1 MKRYKWI
8 IWTVLA
14 LLVAA
19 GIWAWKFKKEASVLV
34 LHTAHPAVGT
44 IANTVTATGTIQ
56 PVDTVAV
63 GTQVSGTIK
72 SVFVDFN
79 APVKKGQ
86 LLAQLDKV
94 VLLAQEE
101 QYMANLSQANANLV
115 FQTSNYNRQQ
125 ELFNAGAVSKS
136 ELENALYLFNSAKGN
151 VASIKAQLASAQRNL
166 SYADIYSPIDGTV
179 LSRSVSEGQ
188 TVAASLSTPTLF
200 SIAKDLTKMQ
210 VQASVDEADI
220 GNVKKGQRVVFT
232 VDAFPND
239 TFSGTVKEI
248 RLRPSVSS
256 NVVTY
261 TTIVDAPN
269 AELKLKPGMTAS
281 ITVYTKEVNNILL
294 VPAQALSFQPD
305 SAVAKKYAIAGGP
318 PTGGKPGAGAPPAGI
333 NAPPADGKKPTFV
346 WLKKDSSL
354 VLQPVETG
362 LTDETK
368 VQILSGVTEAD
379 EVVTSYQVTNAEK
392 ASGSKGASSP
402 FMPKPPGG
410 NNKNKNQGP
419 PPQ

>member
-1 MKRYKWI
+1 MKKYRWI
-8 IWTVLA
+8 IWVVVG
-14 LLVAA
+14 LLTAA
-19 GIWAWKFKKEASVLV
+19 GIRAWKFSKEATVLV
-34 LHTAHPAVGT
+34 LHSEHPAMGA

-72 SVFVDFN
+72 SVYVDFN

-86 LLAQLDKV
+86 LLAQLDKS
-94 VLLAQEE
+94 VLLAQQE
-101 QYMANLSQANANLV
+101 QIIANLSQAQANLV

-125 ELFNAGAVSKS
+125 ELYKAGAVSRS
-136 ELENALYLFNSAKGN
+136 ELENALYGYNNAQGS
-151 VASIKAQLASAQRNL
+151 VASIKAQLASAQKNL
-166 SYADIYSPIDGTV
+166 SFADIYSPIDGTV

-220 GNVKKGQRVVFT
+220 GNVKQGQRVEFT

-248 RLRPSVSS
+248 RLRASVSS

-269 AELKLKPGMTAS
+269 NDLKLKPGMTAS
-281 ITVYTKEVNNILL
+281 ITIYTKEVKNILL
-294 VPAQALSFQPD
+294 VPAQAISFQPD
-305 SAVAKKYAIAGGP
+305 SLVRKKYTLARPALP
-318 PTGGKPGAGAPPAGI
+318 PASAAPPA
-333 NAPPADGKKPTFV
+333 NKSKMAMV

-354 VLQPVETG
+354 VPQPVVTG
-362 LTDETK
+362 VTDETK
-368 VQILSGVTEAD
+368 VQVLSGITEAD
-379 EVVTSYQVTNAEK
+379 EVVTGYQVANKEK
-392 ASGSKGASSP
+392 ESGSKGASSP

-410 NNKNKNQGP
+410 NNKGKNNGP
-419 PPQ
+419 PGPPQ

>member
-1 MKRYKWI
+1 MKKYKWI
-8 IWTVLA
+8 IWVVLA
-14 LLVAA
+14 LVAAA
-19 GIWAWKFKKEASVLV
+19 GIWAWKFNKSATVLV
-34 LHTAHPAVGT
+34 LQSEHPVMGT

-79 APVKKGQ
+79 ATVKKGQ
-86 LLAQLDKV
+86 LLAQLDKA
-94 VLLAQEE
+94 VLLAQQE
-101 QYMANLSQANANLV
+101 QFIANLSQAQANLV

-125 ELFNAGAVSKS
+125 ELYKAGAVSKADV
-136 ELENALYLFNSAKGN
+136 ENALYLYNNAKGN
-151 VASIKAQLASAQRNL
+151 VASIRAQLASAQRNL
-166 SYADIYSPIDGTV
+166 SFADIYSPIDGTV

-220 GNVKKGQRVVFT
+220 GSVKQGQRVVFT

-269 AELKLKPGMTAS
+269 EGLKLKPGMTAS

-294 VPAQALSFQPD
+294 VSAQAVAFQPD
-305 SAVAKKYAIAGGP
+305 STVRAKYPVGGTAGVLAAS
-318 PTGGKPGAGAPPAGI
+318 PTGNKELTGAGKPA
-333 NAPPADGKKPTFV
+333 FV
-346 WLKKDSSL
+346 WVKKDSML
-354 VLQPVETG
+354 VHQPVVTG

-368 VQILSGVTEAD
+368 VQILSGVTETD
-379 EVVTSYQVTNAEK
+379 EVVTGYQVANK
-392 ASGSKGASSP
+392 QASASKGTSSP

-410 NNKNKNQGP
+410 NKKSNMGP

>member
-8 IWTVLA
+8 IWTVLV
-14 LLVAA
+14 LLIAA
-19 GIWAWKFKKEASVLV
+19 GIWALKFRKETSVLV
-34 LHTAHPAVGT
+34 LHSEHPVTGT
-44 IANTVTATGTIQ
+44 ISNTITATGTIQ

-72 SVFVDFN
+72 TVYVDFN

-86 LLAQLDKV
+86 LLAQLDKA
-94 VLLAQEE
+94 VLLAQQE
-101 QYMANLSQANANLV
+101 QYMANLSQAQANLV
-115 FQTSNYNRQQ
+115 YQTSNYKRQQ
-125 ELFNAGAVSKS
+125 ELYNAGAVSKS
-136 ELENALYLFNSAKGN
+136 ELENALYLYNNARGN
-151 VASIKAQLASAQRNL
+151 VASIKAQLASAERNL
-166 SYADIYSPIDGTV
+166 SFADIYSPIEGTV

-281 ITVYTKEVNNILL
+281 ITIYTKEVNNVLM
-294 VPAQALSFQPD
+294 VSAQALSFQPD
-305 SAVAKKYAIAGGP
+305 SLVRMKYAIAGGP
-318 PTGGKPGAGAPPAGI
+318 REGKS
-333 NAPPADGKKPTFV
+333 FV

-354 VLQPVETG
+354 VLQPVVTG
-362 LTDETK
+362 MTDETK
-368 VQILSGVTEAD
+368 VQIVSGITEAD
-379 EVVTSYQVTNAEK
+379 EVVISYQVTNQQK
-392 ASGSKGASSP
+392 AGSSNGTSSP
-402 FMPKPPGG
+402 FMPKPPAG
-410 NNKNKNQGP
+410 NNKNKNLGP
-419 PPQ
+419 PQ

>member
-1 MKRYKWI
+1 MKKYKWI
-8 IWTVLA
+8 IWVVLA
-14 LLVAA
+14 LVAAA
-19 GIWAWKFKKEASVLV
+19 GIWAWKFRKEATVLV
-34 LHTAHPAVGT
+34 LQSEHPVMGT

-79 APVKKGQ
+79 ATVRKGQ
-86 LLAQLDKV
+86 LLAQLDKA
-94 VLLAQEE
+94 VLLAQQD
-101 QYMANLSQANANLV
+101 QYIANLSQAQANQV

-125 ELFNAGAVSKS
+125 ELYKAGAVSKA
-136 ELENALYLFNSAKGN
+136 EVENALYLYNNAKGN
-151 VASIKAQLASAQRNL
+151 VASIRAQLASAQRNL
-166 SYADIYSPIDGTV
+166 SFADIYSPIDGTV

-200 SIAKDLTKMQ
+200 SIARDLTKMQ

-220 GNVKKGQRVVFT
+220 GHVKQGQRVVFT

-269 AELKLKPGMTAS
+269 DGLKLKPGMTAS
-281 ITVYTKEVNNILL
+281 ITVFTKEVKNILL
-294 VPAQALSFQPD
+294 VSAQAVSFQPD
-305 SAVAKKYAIAGGP
+305 STVRAKYPVGGTTGALATS
-318 PTGGKPGAGAPPAGI
+318 PTGNIGSIDAGNQA
-333 NAPPADGKKPTFV
+333 FV
-346 WLKKDSSL
+346 WLKKDSML
-354 VLQPVETG
+354 VHQPVVTG
-362 LTDETK
+362 ITDETK
-368 VQILSGVTEAD
+368 VQILSGVTETD
-379 EVVTSYQVTNAEK
+379 EVVTGYQVANK
-392 ASGSKGASSP
+392 QASAFKGTSSP

-410 NNKNKNQGP
+410 NNKKNNQGP
-419 PPQ
+419 PQ

>member
-1 MKRYKWI
+1 MKKYKWI
-8 IWTVLA
+8 LWVVLA
-14 LLVAA
+14 LITAA
-19 GIWAWKFKKEASVLV
+19 GIWAWKFRKEASVLV
-34 LHTAHPAVGT
+34 LQSERPAMGS

-72 SVFVDFN
+72 NVFVDFN
-79 APVKKGQ
+79 TPVKKGQ
-86 LLAQLDKV
+86 LLAQLDKS
-94 VLLAQEE
+94 VLLAQQE
-101 QYMANLSQANANLV
+101 QIIANESQAKANLV
-115 FQTSNYNRQQ
+115 FQTSNYSRQQ
-125 ELFNAGAVSKS
+125 ELYKAGAVSKVD
-136 ELENALYLFNSAKGN
+136 LENALYLYNNALGN
-151 VASIKAQLASAQRNL
+151 VASIKAQLASAQKNL
-166 SYADIYSPIDGTV
+166 SYADIYSPINGTV

-200 SIAKDLTKMQ
+200 SIARDLTKMQ

-220 GNVKKGQRVVFT
+220 GNVKQGQRVVFT
-232 VDAFPND
+232 VDAFPGD

-269 AELKLKPGMTAS
+269 ESLKLKPGMTAS

-294 VPAQALSFQPD
+294 VSAQAVSFQPD
-305 SAVAKKYAIAGGP
+305 SIVRMKYRVAGEHPGSKL
-318 PTGGKPGAGAPPAGI
+318 GAG
-333 NAPPADGKKPTFV
+333 KQSFV
-346 WLKKDSSL
+346 WLKKDSML
-354 VLQPVETG
+354 VHQPVVTG

-368 VQILSGVTEAD
+368 VQIVSGVTEAD
-379 EVVTSYQVTNAEK
+379 EVVTGYQVAK
-392 ASGSKGASSP
+392 KQASASKGTSSP

-410 NNKNKNQGP
+410 NNKKGNQGP
-419 PPQ
+419 PQ

>member
-1 MKRYKWI
+1 MKKYKWI
-8 IWTVLA
+8 IWVALVLITV
-14 LLVAA
+14 A
-19 GIWAWKFKKEASVLV
+19 GIWAWKFRKTATVLV
-34 LHTAHPAVGT
+34 LQSEHPVIGT

-72 SVFVDFN
+72 NVFVDFN

-86 LLAQLDKV
+86 LLAQLDKS
-94 VLLAQEE
+94 VLLAQQE
-101 QYMANLSQANANLV
+101 QYIANLSQANANLV

-125 ELFNAGAVSKS
+125 ELFKAGAVSKS
-136 ELENALYLFNSAKGN
+136 DLENALYLYNNALGN

-179 LSRSVSEGQ
+179 LARSVSEGQ

-200 SIAKDLTKMQ
+200 SIARDLTKMQ

-220 GNVKKGQRVVFT
+220 GHVKQGQRVVFT
-232 VDAFPND
+232 VDAFPSD

-269 AELKLKPGMTAS
+269 KDLKLKPGMTAS
-281 ITVYTKEVNNILL
+281 ITVYTKEVDNILL
-294 VPAQALSFQPD
+294 VSAQAVSFQPD
-305 SAVAKKYAIAGGP
+305 STVRTKYIVAGEQKGGIAG
-318 PTGGKPGAGAPPAGI
+318 PPAGT
-333 NAPPADGKKPTFV
+333 GKQTFV
-346 WLKKDSSL
+346 WLMKDSML
-354 VLQPVETG
+354 VHQPVVTG

-368 VQILSGVTEAD
+368 VQIVSGITERD
-379 EVVTSYQVTNAEK
+379 EVVTGYQVANK
-392 ASGSKGASSP
+392 QASASKGASSP

-410 NNKNKNQGP
+410 NNKKGNQGP
-419 PPQ
+419 PQ

>member
-1 MKRYKWI
+1 MKRYRWI
-8 IWTVLA
+8 IWVTLA
-14 LLVAA
+14 LLTAA
-19 GIWAWKFKKEASVLV
+19 GIWAWKFKKEATVLT
-34 LHTAHPAVGT
+34 LHTEHAVIGA

-72 SVFVDFN
+72 NVYVDFN

-86 LLAQLDKV
+86 LLAQLDKS
-94 VLLAQEE
+94 VLLAQQE
-101 QYMANLSQANANLV
+101 QTMANLSQAQANLA

-125 ELFNAGAVSKS
+125 ELFKAGAVSKS
-136 ELENALYLFNSAKGN
+136 ELENALYGYNNAQGS
-151 VASIKAQLASAQRNL
+151 VASIKAQLASAQKNL

-179 LSRSVSEGQ
+179 LSRSISEGQ

-220 GNVKKGQRVVFT
+220 GNVKQGQRVEFT
-232 VDAFPND
+232 VDAFPKD

-248 RLRPSVSS
+248 RLRASVSS

-269 AELKLKPGMTAS
+269 NDLKLKPGMTAS
-281 ITVYTKEVNNILL
+281 ITIYTKEVKNILL
-294 VPAQALSFQPD
+294 VPAQAISFQPD
-305 SAVAKKYAIAGGP
+305 SLVRMKYTVGHP
-318 PTGGKPGAGAPPAGI
+318 APPMA
-333 NAPPADGKKPTFV
+333 V
-346 WLKKDSSL
+346 WVKKDSSL
-354 VLQPVETG
+354 VAQPVVTG

-368 VQILSGVTEAD
+368 VQILSGITEAD
-379 EVVTSYQVTNAEK
+379 EVVTGYQVTNPEK
-392 ASGSKGASSP
+392 AGSSKTASSP

-410 NNKNKNQGP
+410 NNKGKNNNPPGP
-419 PPQ
+419 PQ